1 MGTRKKRYMIIRID
15 AKLEGLLST
24 YVYRSHLQS
33 ILDICL
39 ACLVSLKCVIT
50 NASLKNLDCCVVYG
64 DLLPGS
70 VHSSQLHLA
79 SRSELGSRRAQ
90 GAETHGLPVAFDPK
104 ERHVHHT

>member
-79 SRSELGSRRAQ
+79 SAVGLKVPANR
-90 GAETHGLPVAFDPK
+90 LPVAFDPK